1 MGQIALEG
9 MEFFAFHG
17 FYDEEQK
24 IGNKY
29 GVDLYIET
37 DLHAA
42 AASDD
47 LHETVNYET
56 LYNIVLEQMNE
67 PARLLEHNGH
77 RVMEQVTAIFP
88 KVKKVKINIYKF
100 NPPLGGICNR
110 AIVTLEKTVG

>member
-29 GVDLYIET
+29 GVDLYIKT

-42 AASDD
+42 AESDD
-47 LHETVNYET
+47 LH
-56 LYNIVLEQMNE
+56 
-67 PARLLEHNGH
+67 
-77 RVMEQVTAIFP
+77 
-88 KVKKVKINIYKF
+88 
-100 NPPLGGICNR
+100 
-110 AIVTLEKTVG
+110 

>member
-17 FYDEEQK
+17 YYDEEQK

-37 DLHAA
+37 NLTAA
-42 AASDD
+42 AESDQ

-56 LYNIVLEQMNE
+56 LYNIVLSQMKE
-67 PARLLEHNGH
+67 PARLLEHIGH
-77 RVMEQVTAIFP
+77 RVIEEVLQHFP
-88 KVKKVKINIYKF
+88 KVKKVKVNIYKF
-100 NPPLGGICNR
+100 NPPLGGICHR
-110 AIVTLEKTVG
+110 TMVTLEETVE

>member
-29 GVDLYIET
+29 GVDLYIQT
-37 DLHAA
+37 NLQSA

-56 LYNIVLEQMNE
+56 LYKIVHEQMKQ
-67 PARLLEHNGH
+67 PARLLEHIGQ
-77 RVMEQVTAIFP
+77 RVIAQVIHNFP
-88 KVKKVKINIYKF
+88 KVKGVKVNIYKF
-100 NPPLGGICNR
+100 NPPLGGICHR
-110 AIVTLEKTVG
+110 AMVTLEETVG